1 MDNRVAT
8 DKSGDD
14 REASGSRKRKMTLSD
29 ALRWA
34 WADELPKMASAVSDA
49 APNGHSSAWASI
61 VRFGELHSIVDR
73 QPNRYGCIPFDQTGW
88 PHADALVIADAVAD
102 LAVCQVDAPDGWD
115 PMEELS
121 GLVEEGLARRAI
133 STALERATVDRDGER
148 YFRTRPD
155 LLVVRHAILGL
166 VPDWRLAAV
175 PEAKFET
182 WENGRH
188 RWFVRRHVRTVVGTL
203 PDGSDHVVVYSTE
216 ADGWSA
222 RRQRPVTGAYR
233 KPYLDPDPVPTM
245 VERAEYEI
253 FCAAMA
259 MLFDALAGRL
269 ETIDLVA
276 VDWPA
281 RPWMDSGEDDG
292 LRRQPRI
299 LPDLSR
305 LPSAK
310 EVLKT
315 PTKTR
320 RKRAP
325 KQAEK
330 AA

>member
-1 MDNRVAT
+1 MFRD
-8 DKSGDD
+8 
-14 REASGSRKRKMTLSD
+14 EGSRSSHAWPSAGEFGRSERQQKGGKHDDHSD
-29 ALRWA
+29 LQEHCAADVVALAAQRRQ
-34 WADELPKMASAVSDA
+34 PK
-49 APNGHSSAWASI
+49 NGRQRAGDRQVWPDVDSNQNCLCDMIGHT
-61 VRFGELHSIVDR
+61 GCLHSRSSHKAHWQIV
-73 QPNRYGCIPFDQTGW
+73 GE
-88 PHADALVIADAVAD
+88 VA
-102 LAVCQVDAPDGWD
+102 A
-115 PMEELS
+115 
-121 GLVEEGLARRAI
+121 
-133 STALERATVDRDGER
+133 DRDGER